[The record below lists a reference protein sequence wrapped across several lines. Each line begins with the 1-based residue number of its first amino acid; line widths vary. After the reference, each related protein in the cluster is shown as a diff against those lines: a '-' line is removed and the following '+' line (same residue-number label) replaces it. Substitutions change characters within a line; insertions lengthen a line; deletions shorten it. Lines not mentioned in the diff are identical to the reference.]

1 MIRKQGPPQTSPGTP
16 STSRRT
22 DPPARPRQ
30 VGPARPTKS
39 RTTPRGQNTGET
51 RMTSTGPRD
60 RKSRTRPDWRW
71 QDKAA
76 CRGLDIELFF
86 GPDGERGSEREYRE
100 WNASQVC
107 AGCPVRSECLD
118 YAVDRPEKYG
128 MYGGMNED
136 ERKAE
141 RRRRM
146 RRPSAA

>member
-1 MIRKQGPPQTSPGTP
+1 
-16 STSRRT
+16 
-22 DPPARPRQ
+22 
-30 VGPARPTKS
+30 
-39 RTTPRGQNTGET
+39 
-51 RMTSTGPRD
+51 MTSTGPRD